1 MRLFTSLLITVLA
14 LTVFATTSYAQAP
27 AADGY
32 GGQGGTAVTVTEP
45 QQNAPVQAQG
55 APAPAAEEEAVGQGA
70 EPQAADPETA
80 AQGSSP
86 QRNDVA
92 VRATQQAPSSGLP
105 FTGFDLALIAAGG
118 ALLLMLGLAMRRL
131 AQPRTVAH

>member
-1 MRLFTSLLITVLA
+1 MRRVTSILFTVLA
-14 LTVFATTSYAQAP
+14 LTVFSTTAYAQAP

-32 GGQGGTAVTVTEP
+32 GGQGGTAVAVTEG
-45 QQNAPVQAQG
+45 QQNDSCSVPSGTARAARDCPVEAQG
-55 APAPAAEEEAVGQGA
+55 DPAPAGEEA
-70 EPQAADPETA
+70 A

-92 VRATQQAPSSGLP
+92 GRATQQAPSSGLP
-105 FTGFDLALIAAGG
+105 FTGFDLALIGAGG

-131 AQPRTVAH
+131 AQPRTVGH